1 MTDVTGYLPLPP
13 PLPLPLSPPVPP
25 LAAPPV
31 PLPDAPAAPALPEVP
46 LLPALPPPVEPLL
59 PALPLPDVLLF
70 PPSPPE
76 VPALPPPAVPP
87 LLSLRIELV
96 VAPLVPDFDRIDDG
110 LWSRTQSLI
119 AVPVRLTHSFG
130 MSVRIVVDGG
140 FAAVDGAA
148 GLVVDCAFAVAAIAI
163 VIAPM
168 SNPCFHVFIVHS
180 SGLKLATL

>member
-1 MTDVTGYLPLPP
+1 MTDVNGYLPLPP

-31 PLPDAPAAPALPEVP
+31 PLPDAPALPEVP
-46 LLPALPPPVEPLL
+46 LLPALPPPV
-59 PALPLPDVLLF
+59 
-70 PPSPPE
+70 
-76 VPALPPPAVPP
+76 VPPP

-96 VAPLVPDFDRIDDG
+96 VEPLVPDFDRIDDG

-130 MSVRIVVDGG
+130 MSLRIVVPGG

-148 GLVVDCAFAVAAIAI
+148 GLVVDCAFAVTAIAI

>member
-1 MTDVTGYLPLPP
+1 MTDVTGYLPLP
-13 PLPLPLSPPVPP
+13 
-25 LAAPPV
+25 PPV

-46 LLPALPPPVEPLL
+46 LLPALP
-59 PALPLPDVLLF
+59 LPDVLLF

-76 VPALPPPAVPP
+76 VPAFPPPAVPP

-96 VAPLVPDFDRIDDG
+96 VAPLVPDLDRIDDG

-130 MSVRIVVDGG
+130 MSLRIVVPGG

-180 SGLKLATL
+180 SGLKLATP

>member
-1 MTDVTGYLPLPP
+1 MTDVNGYLPLPP

-46 LLPALPPPVEPLL
+46 LLPALPPPV
-59 PALPLPDVLLF
+59 
-70 PPSPPE
+70 
-76 VPALPPPAVPP
+76 VPPP

-96 VAPLVPDFDRIDDG
+96 VEPLVPDFDRIDDG

-130 MSVRIVVDGG
+130 MSLRIVVPGG

-148 GLVVDCAFAVAAIAI
+148 GLVVDCAFAVTAIAI

-180 SGLKLATL
+180 SGLKLATP

>member
-1 MTDVTGYLPLPP
+1 MTDVNGYLPLPP

-31 PLPDAPAAPALPEVP
+31 PLPDAPALPEVP
-46 LLPALPPPVEPLL
+46 LLPALPPPV
-59 PALPLPDVLLF
+59 
-70 PPSPPE
+70 
-76 VPALPPPAVPP
+76 VPPP

-96 VAPLVPDFDRIDDG
+96 VEPLVPDFDRIDDG

-130 MSVRIVVDGG
+130 MSLRIVVPGG

>member
-1 MTDVTGYLPLPP
+1 MTDVNGYLPLPP

-46 LLPALPPPVEPLL
+46 LLPALPPPV
-59 PALPLPDVLLF
+59 
-70 PPSPPE
+70 
-76 VPALPPPAVPP
+76 VPPP

-96 VAPLVPDFDRIDDG
+96 VAPLVPAFDRIDDG

-130 MSVRIVVDGG
+130 MSLRIVVPGG

>member
-1 MTDVTGYLPLPP
+1 MTDVNGYWPLPP

-46 LLPALPPPVEPLL
+46 LLPALPPPV
-59 PALPLPDVLLF
+59 
-70 PPSPPE
+70 
-76 VPALPPPAVPP
+76 VPPP

-96 VAPLVPDFDRIDDG
+96 VEPLVPDFDRIDDG

-130 MSVRIVVDGG
+130 MSLRIVVPGG

-148 GLVVDCAFAVAAIAI
+148 GLVVDCAFAVTAIAI

-180 SGLKLATL
+180 SGFKLATL

>member
-1 MTDVTGYLPLPP
+1 MTDVNGYLPLP
-13 PLPLPLSPPVPP
+13 
-25 LAAPPV
+25 PPV

-46 LLPALPPPVEPLL
+46 LLPALPPPV
-59 PALPLPDVLLF
+59 
-70 PPSPPE
+70 
-76 VPALPPPAVPP
+76 VPPP

-96 VAPLVPDFDRIDDG
+96 VEPLVPDFDRIDDG

-130 MSVRIVVDGG
+130 MSLRIVVPGG

-148 GLVVDCAFAVAAIAI
+148 GLVVDCAFAVTAIAI

>member
-1 MTDVTGYLPLPP
+1 MTDVNGYLPLPP

-31 PLPDAPAAPALPEVP
+31 PLPDAPALPEVP
-46 LLPALPPPVEPLL
+46 LLPALPPPV
-59 PALPLPDVLLF
+59 
-70 PPSPPE
+70 
-76 VPALPPPAVPP
+76 VPPP

-130 MSVRIVVDGG
+130 MSLRIVVPGG

>member
-1 MTDVTGYLPLPP
+1 MTDVNGYWPLPP
-13 PLPLPLSPPVPP
+13 PLPLPLSAPVPP

-31 PLPDAPAAPALPEVP
+31 PLPDAPALPEVP
-46 LLPALPPPVEPLL
+46 LLPALPPPV
-59 PALPLPDVLLF
+59 
-70 PPSPPE
+70 
-76 VPALPPPAVPP
+76 VPPP

-96 VAPLVPDFDRIDDG
+96 VEPLVPDFDRIDDG

-130 MSVRIVVDGG
+130 MSLRIVVPGG

-148 GLVVDCAFAVAAIAI
+148 GLVVDCAFAVTAIAI

>member
-1 MTDVTGYLPLPP
+1 MTDVNGYWPLPP
-13 PLPLPLSPPVPP
+13 PLPLPLSAPVPP

-46 LLPALPPPVEPLL
+46 LLPALPPPV
-59 PALPLPDVLLF
+59 
-70 PPSPPE
+70 
-76 VPALPPPAVPP
+76 VPP
-87 LLSLRIELV
+87 RLLSLRIELV
-96 VAPLVPDFDRIDDG
+96 VEPLVPDFDRIDDG

-130 MSVRIVVDGG
+130 MSLRIVVPGG

-148 GLVVDCAFAVAAIAI
+148 GLVVDCAFAVTAIAI

>member
-1 MTDVTGYLPLPP
+1 MTDVNGYWPLPP

-46 LLPALPPPVEPLL
+46 LLPALPPPV
-59 PALPLPDVLLF
+59 
-70 PPSPPE
+70 
-76 VPALPPPAVPP
+76 VPP
-87 LLSLRIELV
+87 RLLSLRIELV
-96 VAPLVPDFDRIDDG
+96 VEPLVPDFDRIDDG

-130 MSVRIVVDGG
+130 MSLRIVVPGG

-148 GLVVDCAFAVAAIAI
+148 GLVVDCAFAVTAIAI

>member
-1 MTDVTGYLPLPP
+1 MTDVNGYLPLPP
-13 PLPLPLSPPVPP
+13 PVPLPLSPPVPP

-31 PLPDAPAAPALPEVP
+31 PLPDAPALPEVP
-46 LLPALPPPVEPLL
+46 LLPALPPPV
-59 PALPLPDVLLF
+59 
-70 PPSPPE
+70 
-76 VPALPPPAVPP
+76 VPPP

-96 VAPLVPDFDRIDDG
+96 VEPLVPDFDRIDDG

-130 MSVRIVVDGG
+130 MSLRIVVPGG

-148 GLVVDCAFAVAAIAI
+148 GLVVDCAFAVTAIAI

>member
-1 MTDVTGYLPLPP
+1 MTDVNGYLPLPP

-31 PLPDAPAAPALPEVP
+31 PLPDAPALPEVP
-46 LLPALPPPVEPLL
+46 LLPALPPPV
-59 PALPLPDVLLF
+59 
-70 PPSPPE
+70 
-76 VPALPPPAVPP
+76 VPPP

-96 VAPLVPDFDRIDDG
+96 VAPLVPAFDRIDDG

-130 MSVRIVVDGG
+130 MSLRIVVPGG

>member
-1 MTDVTGYLPLPP
+1 MTDVNGYLPLPP

-31 PLPDAPAAPALPEVP
+31 PLPDAPALPEVP
-46 LLPALPPPVEPLL
+46 LLPALPPPV
-59 PALPLPDVLLF
+59 
-70 PPSPPE
+70 
-76 VPALPPPAVPP
+76 VPPP

-96 VAPLVPDFDRIDDG
+96 VEPLVPDFDRIDDG

-130 MSVRIVVDGG
+130 MSVRIVVPGG
-140 FAAVDGAA
+140 FVAVDGAA

>member
-1 MTDVTGYLPLPP
+1 MTDVNGYWPLPP
-13 PLPLPLSPPVPP
+13 PLPLPLSAPVPP

-46 LLPALPPPVEPLL
+46 LLPALP
-59 PALPLPDVLLF
+59 LPDVLLF

-76 VPALPPPAVPP
+76 VPAFPPPAVPP

-96 VAPLVPDFDRIDDG
+96 VEPLVPDFDRIDDG

-130 MSVRIVVDGG
+130 MSLRIVVPGG

-180 SGLKLATL
+180 SGFKLATL

>member
-1 MTDVTGYLPLPP
+1 MTDVNGYLPLPP

-46 LLPALPPPVEPLL
+46 LLPALPPPV
-59 PALPLPDVLLF
+59 
-70 PPSPPE
+70 
-76 VPALPPPAVPP
+76 VPPP

-96 VAPLVPDFDRIDDG
+96 VEPLVPDFDRIDDG

-130 MSVRIVVDGG
+130 MSLRIVVPGG

-148 GLVVDCAFAVAAIAI
+148 GLVVDCAFAVTAIAI

>member
-46 LLPALPPPVEPLL
+46 LLPALP
-59 PALPLPDVLLF
+59 LPDVLLF

-76 VPALPPPAVPP
+76 VPAFPPPAVPP

-130 MSVRIVVDGG
+130 MSLRIVVPGG

>member
-1 MTDVTGYLPLPP
+1 MTDVNGYWPLPP
-13 PLPLPLSPPVPP
+13 PLPLPLSAPVPP

-46 LLPALPPPVEPLL
+46 LLPALPPPV
-59 PALPLPDVLLF
+59 
-70 PPSPPE
+70 
-76 VPALPPPAVPP
+76 VPPP

-130 MSVRIVVDGG
+130 MSLRIVVPGG
-140 FAAVDGAA
+140 LAAVDGAA

-180 SGLKLATL
+180 SGFKLATL

>member
-31 PLPDAPAAPALPEVP
+31 PLPDAPALPEVP
-46 LLPALPPPVEPLL
+46 LLPALPPPV
-59 PALPLPDVLLF
+59 
-70 PPSPPE
+70 
-76 VPALPPPAVPP
+76 VPPP

-130 MSVRIVVDGG
+130 MSLRIVVPGG

>member
-1 MTDVTGYLPLPP
+1 MTDVNGYLPLPP

-46 LLPALPPPVEPLL
+46 LLPALPPP
-59 PALPLPDVLLF
+59 AVL
-70 PPSPPE
+70 
-76 VPALPPPAVPP
+76 P

-130 MSVRIVVDGG
+130 MSVRIVVAGG

>member
-1 MTDVTGYLPLPP
+1 MTDVNGYWPLPP
-13 PLPLPLSPPVPP
+13 PLPLPLSAPVPP

-46 LLPALPPPVEPLL
+46 LLPALPPPV
-59 PALPLPDVLLF
+59 
-70 PPSPPE
+70 
-76 VPALPPPAVPP
+76 VPPP

-130 MSVRIVVDGG
+130 MSLRIVVPGG

-148 GLVVDCAFAVAAIAI
+148 GLVVDCAFAVTAIAI

>member
-1 MTDVTGYLPLPP
+1 MTDVNGYWPLPP

-46 LLPALPPPVEPLL
+46 LLPALPPPV
-59 PALPLPDVLLF
+59 
-70 PPSPPE
+70 
-76 VPALPPPAVPP
+76 VPPP

-96 VAPLVPDFDRIDDG
+96 VEPLVPDFDRIDDG

-130 MSVRIVVDGG
+130 MSLRIVVPGG

>member
-1 MTDVTGYLPLPP
+1 MTDVNGYLPLP
-13 PLPLPLSPPVPP
+13 PPVPP

-31 PLPDAPAAPALPEVP
+31 PLPDAPALPEVP
-46 LLPALPPPVEPLL
+46 VLPALPPPV
-59 PALPLPDVLLF
+59 
-70 PPSPPE
+70 
-76 VPALPPPAVPP
+76 VPPP

-96 VAPLVPDFDRIDDG
+96 VAPLVPAFDRIDDG
-110 LWSRTQSLI
+110 SWSRTQSLI
-119 AVPVRLTHSFG
+119 AAPVRLTHSFG
-130 MSVRIVVDGG
+130 MSLRIVVPGG

-180 SGLKLATL
+180 SGFKLATL

>member
-1 MTDVTGYLPLPP
+1 MTDVNGYLPLPP

-46 LLPALPPPVEPLL
+46 LLPALPPPV
-59 PALPLPDVLLF
+59 
-70 PPSPPE
+70 
-76 VPALPPPAVPP
+76 VPPP

-96 VAPLVPDFDRIDDG
+96 VEPLVPDFDRIDDG

-130 MSVRIVVDGG
+130 MSLRIVVPGG

>member
-1 MTDVTGYLPLPP
+1 
-13 PLPLPLSPPVPP
+13 
-25 LAAPPV
+25 V
-31 PLPDAPAAPALPEVP
+31 PLPDAPALPEVP
-46 LLPALPPPVEPLL
+46 LLPALPPPV
-59 PALPLPDVLLF
+59 
-70 PPSPPE
+70 
-76 VPALPPPAVPP
+76 VPPP

-96 VAPLVPDFDRIDDG
+96 VAPLVPAFDRIDDG

-130 MSVRIVVDGG
+130 MSLRIVVPGG

-180 SGLKLATL
+180 SGFKLATL

>member
-1 MTDVTGYLPLPP
+1 MTDVNGYLPLPP
-13 PLPLPLSPPVPP
+13 PLPLPWSPPVPP

-31 PLPDAPAAPALPEVP
+31 PLPDAPALPEVP
-46 LLPALPPPVEPLL
+46 LLPALPPPV
-59 PALPLPDVLLF
+59 
-70 PPSPPE
+70 
-76 VPALPPPAVPP
+76 VPPP

-96 VAPLVPDFDRIDDG
+96 VEPLVPDFDRIDDG

-130 MSVRIVVDGG
+130 MSLRIVVPGG

-148 GLVVDCAFAVAAIAI
+148 GLVVDCAFAVTAIAI

>member
-1 MTDVTGYLPLPP
+1 MTDVNGYLPLP
-13 PLPLPLSPPVPP
+13 
-25 LAAPPV
+25 PPV
-31 PLPDAPAAPALPEVP
+31 PLPDAPAAPALPEV
-46 LLPALPPPVEPLL
+46 PLL

-119 AVPVRLTHSFG
+119 AVSGRLTHSFG
-130 MSVRIVVDGG
+130 MSVRIVVAGG

-168 SNPCFHVFIVHS
+168 SNP
-180 SGLKLATL
+180 

>member
-1 MTDVTGYLPLPP
+1 MTDVNGYLPLP
-13 PLPLPLSPPVPP
+13 
-25 LAAPPV
+25 PPV

-46 LLPALPPPVEPLL
+46 LLPALPPPV
-59 PALPLPDVLLF
+59 
-70 PPSPPE
+70 
-76 VPALPPPAVPP
+76 VPPP

-130 MSVRIVVDGG
+130 MSLRIVVPGG

-180 SGLKLATL
+180 SGFKLATL

>member
-1 MTDVTGYLPLPP
+1 MTDVNGYLPLPP
-13 PLPLPLSPPVPP
+13 PLPLPLSAPVPP

-46 LLPALPPPVEPLL
+46 LLPALPPPV
-59 PALPLPDVLLF
+59 
-70 PPSPPE
+70 
-76 VPALPPPAVPP
+76 VPPP

-96 VAPLVPDFDRIDDG
+96 VEPLVPDFDRIDDG

-130 MSVRIVVDGG
+130 MSLRIVVPGG

-148 GLVVDCAFAVAAIAI
+148 GLVVDCAFAVTAIAI

>member
-1 MTDVTGYLPLPP
+1 MTDVNGYLPLPP

-46 LLPALPPPVEPLL
+46 LLPALPPPV
-59 PALPLPDVLLF
+59 
-70 PPSPPE
+70 
-76 VPALPPPAVPP
+76 VPPP

-96 VAPLVPDFDRIDDG
+96 VEPLVPDFDRIDDG

-130 MSVRIVVDGG
+130 MSLRIVVPGG

-148 GLVVDCAFAVAAIAI
+148 GLVVDCAFAVTAIAI

-168 SNPCFHVFIVHS
+168 SNSCFHVFIVHS
-180 SGLKLATL
+180 SGLKLATP

>member
-1 MTDVTGYLPLPP
+1 MTDVNGYWPLPP
-13 PLPLPLSPPVPP
+13 PLPLPLSAPVPP

-46 LLPALPPPVEPLL
+46 LLPALPPPV
-59 PALPLPDVLLF
+59 
-70 PPSPPE
+70 
-76 VPALPPPAVPP
+76 VPPP

-96 VAPLVPDFDRIDDG
+96 VEPLVPDFDRIDDG

-130 MSVRIVVDGG
+130 MSLRIVVPGG

-148 GLVVDCAFAVAAIAI
+148 GLVVDCAFAVTAIAI

-180 SGLKLATL
+180 SGLKLATP

>member
-1 MTDVTGYLPLPP
+1 MTDVNGYLPLPP

-46 LLPALPPPVEPLL
+46 LLPALPPPV
-59 PALPLPDVLLF
+59 
-70 PPSPPE
+70 
-76 VPALPPPAVPP
+76 VPPP

-96 VAPLVPDFDRIDDG
+96 VEPLVPDFDRIDDG

-130 MSVRIVVDGG
+130 MSLRIVVPGG

-168 SNPCFHVFIVHS
+168 SNPCFHVFIVHA